1 MGEGESYLGYKMLTI
16 NFIFSTCV
24 IPAYFGR
31 CYKSAANVDRSYYIY
46 LEKLASREN
55 LKVHNSSISAGFL

>member
-31 CYKSAANVDRSYYIY
+31 CYKSAANVYI
-46 LEKLASREN
+46 KLATCSRKN
-55 LKVHNSSISAGFL
+55 

>member
-1 MGEGESYLGYKMLTI
+1 MLTI
-16 NFIFSTCV
+16 NFIFGTCL
-24 IPAYFGR
+24 IPEFFGR
-31 CYKSAANVDRSYYIY
+31 CYKSTANVDRSYYIY